1 MVDTVTVVS
10 ILSTKHEFVEECISN
25 CKWALIGGN
34 NI

>member
-10 ILSTKHEFVEECISN
+10 ILTTKQEFVEECISD
-25 CKWALIGGN
+25 CKWALIGVN